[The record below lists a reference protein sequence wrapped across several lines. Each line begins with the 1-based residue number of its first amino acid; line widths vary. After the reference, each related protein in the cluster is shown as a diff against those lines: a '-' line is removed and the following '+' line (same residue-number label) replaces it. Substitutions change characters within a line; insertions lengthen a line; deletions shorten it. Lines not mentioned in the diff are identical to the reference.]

1 MNKSKDFNLIAQGKC
16 SGRIFCMRNLKGE
29 VGQRKVKVEKR
40 KGEVEQRKGEV
51 EECKAKVG
59 TLGTEVHPFSGTHTR
74 ILIMCALILIMY
86 TH

>member
-40 KGEVEQRKGEV
+40 KGEVEKY
-51 EECKAKVG
+51 KAKVG
-59 TLGTEVHPFSGTHTR
+59 TLGTEVHPFSSTHTR
-74 ILIMCALILIMY
+74 ARA
-86 TH
+86 

>member
-1 MNKSKDFNLIAQGKC
+1 MNKSKNFNLIAQGKC

-29 VGQRKVKVEKR
+29 VGQPKVKVEK
-40 KGEVEQRKGEV
+40 RKGEV

-59 TLGTEVHPFSGTHTR
+59 TLGTEIHPFSGTHTR
-74 ILIMCALILIMY
+74 ILIMYELILIMY